1 MQRRSILRRVV
12 HLGGYDP
19 MTPDAFMARFRRELA
34 RFARCWGIE
43 ARVENVSHD
52 AESLRWTVA
61 LSGAGWSSTST
72 HELLRWDDVI
82 RGHRDSPSFARWS
95 GGVLAFFDFTW
106 NGALWRYLRTAWRY
120 AMFFLYPYSALLA
133 AFLIYQGLVRLALG
147 WAGLPAPAALAGGIA
162 CGAGAVYYLVR
173 HTHIGHLL
181 DDWNFAREI
190 VRSNDKVIAERL
202 NRAAARIMA
211 EPSDGELLVVGH
223 SLGAVLASSFIDEAL
238 RQPAAPPAR
247 QRSVTFLAL
256 GSSILKI
263 ALHDAARDLRDTL
276 GRINKSDRL
285 RWIEY
290 QALNDVMNFYRS
302 DPVKVLGLAGP
313 SPIVRQARFSRMLDP
328 SFYARIKR
336 NFFRLHCQFISGND
350 RRAPYDYM
358 MTICGPFSPGAL
370 AASRDGAVGWID
382 SAGAVTPQGE
392 AALPPEADTN
402 REPAP

>member
-1 MQRRSILRRVV
+1 
-12 HLGGYDP
+12 

-34 RFARCWGIE
+34 RFARCWGVE

-52 AESLRWTVA
+52 AESLRWTVE
-61 LSGAGWSSTST
+61 LSGAGWSSTSA

-82 RGHRDSPSFARWS
+82 HGHRSGPSFARWS
-95 GGVLAFFDFTW
+95 GGMLAFFDFTW

-120 AMFFLYPYSALLA
+120 AIFFLYPYSALLA
-133 AFLIYQGLVRLALG
+133 AFLIHEGLVRLFLS
-147 WAGLPAPAALAGGIA
+147 WAGAAAPVALAGGIA
-162 CGAGAVYYLVR
+162 CGAGAVYHLVR
-173 HTHIGHLL
+173 HTHVGHLL

-190 VRSNDKVIAERL
+190 ARRNDPVIVKRLSN
-202 NRAAARIMA
+202 AAARIMA
-211 EPSDGELLVVGH
+211 ESSDGEVLVVGH
-223 SLGAVLASSFIDEAL
+223 SLGAVLAATFIDEAL
-238 RQPAAPPAR
+238 RQPATAPAR
-247 QRSVTFLAL
+247 ARPLTFLAL

-263 ALHDAARDLRDTL
+263 ALHDAARGLRETL
-276 GRINKSDRL
+276 GRINASGRF

-290 QALNDVMNFYRS
+290 RALNDVMNFYRS
-302 DPVKVLGLAGP
+302 NPVKVLGLEGP
-313 SPIVRQARFSRMLDP
+313 SPIVRQARFRRMLDP

-370 AASRDGAVGWID
+370 AASRNGAINWID
-382 SAGAVTPQGE
+382 SAGAITPEGE
-392 AALPPEADTN
+392 AALHAEPDAT